1 MTLSAFLAAYRALL
15 LANMPWAQQ
24 DPDKLDRYMGNVRAT
39 LTTNTATWSHTGP
52 LMKAA
57 WRQIGGSGTPSLR
70 VLRALRR
77 D

>member
-1 MTLSAFLAAYRALL
+1 MTLSAFLAAYRAQL
-15 LANMPWAQQ
+15 LANMPWAQ
-24 DPDKLDRYMGNVRAT
+24 DAAKLDRYMGNVRAT